1 LVGAAQIEERSFVAT
16 GAPLDDGKLPGVVR
30 GSFALG
36 VGIEEGFLVA
46 KDAPLDW
53 RCGAAVEAEPDAFV
67 MRDGQMRAW
76 AAERSAAERDA
87 FAWA

>member
-1 LVGAAQIEERSFVAT
+1 LAGRKSKRGPSSRQALN
-16 GAPLDDGKLPGVVR
+16 LDDDQR
-30 GSFALG
+30 R
-36 VGIEEGFLVA
+36 VG
-46 KDAPLDW
+46 DA
-53 RCGAAVEAEPDAFV
+53 AAVEAEPDAFV